1 MTLNELREQ
10 YENLSGYPADGRWKE
25 SRLLSEVEVLL
36 EKKAEKEARL
46 AEEEKQRQIAK
57 EMREARIAARGTLQ
71 EFIEKRF
78 ADGLSESDQKFSF
91 ALRRAVAKIER
102 EKTEIAKFAKDVQ
115 ENPSYALS
123 WSKGLFEV
131 AANAK
136 VARQMIYWFEQGGT
150 YEGWVEEA
158 RKEALRM
165 ARSPSMSTS
174 PTSNLMDSYTAAAWA
189 DAADDWW

>member
-1 MTLNELREQ
+1 MTLNELRNQ
-10 YENLSGYPADGRWKE
+10 YENLSGHPADGRWKE

-57 EMREARIAARGTLQ
+57 EMREARIAARGTLGQ
-71 EFIEKRF
+71 FIENRF
-78 ADGLSESDQKFSF
+78 SDELPEGDQKFAF
-91 ALRRAVAKIER
+91 ALWRAVDTVER
-102 EKTEIAKFAKDVQ
+102 EKTATAKFAADVQ
-115 ENPSYALS
+115 DNPSYALS
-123 WSKGLFEV
+123 WSKGLFEL
-131 AANAK
+131 AGKAK

-165 ARSPSMSTS
+165 ARSPAMSTS

-189 DAADDWW
+189 DAADSWW